1 MYGEMFT
8 DTEAASDIIGATHAA
23 TSFNTAAY
31 CFAERDRGAAPHS
44 AASSDT
50 AADAY
55 RFAAS
60 YSRTPTVSHSNSELV
75 NEKEIHRSI
84 RTCPP

>member
-1 MYGEMFT
+1 MFT
-8 DTEAASDIIGATHAA
+8 DTKVSSNFDGAT
-23 TSFNTAAY
+23 Y
-31 CFAERDRGAAPHS
+31 S

-60 YSRTPTVSHSNSELV
+60 YASAAPVAFVH
-75 NEKEIHRSI
+75 EK
-84 RTCPP
+84 